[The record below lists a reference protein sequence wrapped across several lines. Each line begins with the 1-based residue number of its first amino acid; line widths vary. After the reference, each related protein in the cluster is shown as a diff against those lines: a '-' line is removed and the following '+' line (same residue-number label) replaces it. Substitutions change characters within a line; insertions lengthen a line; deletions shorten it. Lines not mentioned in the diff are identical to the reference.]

1 MIGQDFAEIFT
12 SIDEAIDQLGRF
24 AVNLHEAYKEASV
37 RAMRSEQGRMEEREA
52 RLVAE
57 EKALAEAQNASVL
70 AAKYAG
76 AMETL
81 ATTQQEKDEARRAG
95 EAAAAYA
102 LELQSKFTTLTEQ
115 IGQERIAFEQF
126 RSESLAKDQEQ
137 DNERASVLSKLD
149 VVRGALQGLAAKGE
163 EQSGDGYGSESAN

>member
-1 MIGQDFAEIFT
+1 MIGKDFAEIFT
-12 SIDEAIDQLGRF
+12 AIDEAIDQLGRF
-24 AVNLHEAYKEASV
+24 AVNLHEAYKESSV

-81 ATTQQEKDEARRAG
+81 ATTQQEKDEAKRAG
-95 EAAAAYA
+95 EDAARYA
-102 LELQSKFTTLTEQ
+102 LELQGKFTNLTEE
-115 IGQERIAFEQF
+115 IAKERVAFEQF
-126 RSESLAKDQEQ
+126 REASLAKDKEQ
-137 DNERASVLSKLD
+137 DDERANVLSKLGT
-149 VVRGALQGLAAKGE
+149 VREALQGLAAKGE
-163 EQSGDGYGSESAN
+163 EQSGDGYGAEVAN

>member
-1 MIGQDFAEIFT
+1 MIGKDFLEIFT
-12 SIDEAIDQLGRF
+12 AIDGAIDQLGRF

-37 RAMRSEQGRMEEREA
+37 RAMRSEQSRMEEREA

-76 AMETL
+76 AIETL

-102 LELQSKFTTLTEQ
+102 LELQGRFTSLTEQ
-115 IGQERIAFEQF
+115 IAQERVAFEQF
-126 RSESLAKDQEQ
+126 RTESLTKDQEQ
-137 DNERASVLSKLD
+137 DAERANVLSKLGT
-149 VVRGALQGLAAKGE
+149 VREALQGLAAKGE
-163 EQSGDGYGSESAN
+163 EQSGDGYGSEVNS